1 MITVRDSDK
10 EGRIGALAETLP
22 ATEISESYS
31 TSGVVSRYERYKV
44 HRDERA
50 CVAYTAP
57 TLVFVTAGGGKALE
71 RQYGRWR
78 ETQMR
83 LESIALFPADYE
95 HGCQPGGNSGF
106 VALTLGEQRCPAN
119 DLDEMSLHR
128 LRGLSPLLGRHD
140 AVVAYLIGAL
150 DAALATDA
158 GNANRLMLESIGHAI
173 LQRLLQIAGPCGST
187 DEFKSRCGG
196 RSRVQKAVALLRD
209 DPGANVGID
218 QLATLCAFSA
228 SHFVRCFK
236 TATGLSP
243 SEYQRRARIEMAT
256 RLLRNDD
263 MALQDIA
270 VAVGF
275 DSVQG
280 LRKAYEKIVGA
291 PIRRRQS

>member
-10 EGRIGALAETLP
+10 EGRIGALTDTLP

-31 TSGVVSRYERYKV
+31 TSGVISRFERYKV
-44 HRDERA
+44 HRDARA

-95 HGCQPGGNSGF
+95 HGCQPGANSGF
-106 VALTLGEQRCPAN
+106 VALTLGEQYCPAN
-119 DLDEMSLHR
+119 DFDALSLQSM
-128 LRGLSPLLGRHD
+128 RGLSPLLGRHD

-150 DAALATDA
+150 DAALATDGESA
-158 GNANRLMLESIGHAI
+158 SRLMLESIGHAI
-173 LQRLLQIAGPCGST
+173 LQRLLQIAKPCGSV
-187 DEFKSRCGG
+187 DSLRSRCGA

-209 DPGANVGID
+209 DPGADVGID

-243 SEYQRRARIEMAT
+243 SEYQRRARIEMAS